1 MTRRRALAASDHLTQ
16 HKAFGSIYNSAALSI
31 LLYGLETWTL
41 NKTLAARI
49 DGFNSRA
56 LRTIE
61 NIRWPQRV
69 SPQSA

>member
-1 MTRRRALAASDHLTQ
+1 MKLR
-16 HKAFGSIYNSAALSI
+16 IYNSAALSI

-49 DGFNSRA
+49 DGFNIRA

-69 SPQSA
+69 SHKVLRLCFDYLVVVVVSK